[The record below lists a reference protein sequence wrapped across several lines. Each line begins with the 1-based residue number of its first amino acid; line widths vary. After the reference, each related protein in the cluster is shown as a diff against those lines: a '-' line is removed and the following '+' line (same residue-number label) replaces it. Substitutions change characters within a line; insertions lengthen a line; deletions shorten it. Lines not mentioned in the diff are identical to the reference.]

1 MKRTIFFMLLIV
13 PAILQAQFSNG
24 GTSYLPTNHSIPI
37 RNRAFTSSTADTTPA
52 FDVSWFSH
60 YSLNVQ
66 PHDTANFLIYYSA
79 SADTT
84 FPPFTLVDSAK
95 VTDAG
100 TKANHGTKLD
110 SVVTWATWIKFL
122 FKIGTGTT
130 RVGVGVPRT
139 GDTTY
144 TVTGK
149 KIQ

>member
-1 MKRTIFFMLLIV
+1 MKRFLLFMLLAV
-13 PAILQAQFSNG
+13 PVALEAQFANG

-37 RNRAFTSSTADTTPA
+37 RNKAFTSSTSDTTQA
-52 FDVSWFSH
+52 LDVSWFSH

-95 VTDAG
+95 VTTAA

-110 SVVTWATWIKFL
+110 SVVTWAKWIKFV
-122 FKIGTGTT
+122 FKIGAGATSVGT
-130 RVGVGVPRT
+130 GVPRT